1 MLRYVAVAAA
11 LAVGATA
18 AYAQNLDAIKA
29 RKDAMKA
36 MSAAAKEPGGMMK
49 GEAPFDLPKVQ
60 AALKAYQEQASL
72 SKALYTDNAKTG
84 GETEAL
90 PAIWEKK
97 ADFDGRFDKL
107 AEAAKAASTAITDE
121 ASFKAEW
128 GKVMGNCGSCHK
140 EYRKAK

>member
-11 LAVGATA
+11 IAVGATA
-18 AYAQNLDAIKA
+18 VYAQNLDAIKG
-29 RKDAMKA
+29 RKDSMKA
-36 MSAAAKEPGGMMK
+36 LSAAAKAPGGMMK
-49 GEAPFDLPKVQ
+49 GEAPFELPKVQ
-60 AALKAYQEQASL
+60 AALKTFQDEAGKQKGFYP
-72 SKALYTDNAKTG
+72 DNAKEG

-97 ADFDGRFDKL
+97 ADFEAKL
-107 AEAAKAASTAITDE
+107 AKLAADAKAAEGAIKDE

-128 GKVMGNCGSCHK
+128 GKVMSNCGGCHK